1 MSTTTL
7 TQNLPLVDPASATGK
22 PGELLQAVK
31 GKLGLIPNMTKA
43 MANAP
48 AALDGYLAFSGALS
62 HGVLS
67 ARVRE
72 QIAILTAEY
81 NRCHY
86 CLSAHTA
93 IAKMVGLPEG
103 DAAQARDAKAADA
116 KTTAILTFA
125 KAILVSN
132 GSPRPDQFEAARKA
146 GVSDAE
152 IAEIIANVALNYYTN
167 IFNKAAGTEVDFPI
181 VNPR

>member
-1 MSTTTL
+1 MTASTRTPT
-7 TQNLPLVDPASATGK
+7 LPLIDPATATGK
-22 PGELLQAVK
+22 PAELLATVQK
-31 GKLGLIPNMTKA
+31 KMGLIPNMTRA

-48 AALDGYLAFSGALS
+48 AALDAYLAFSGALA
-62 HGVLS
+62 HGVLN
-67 ARVRE
+67 ARQRE

-93 IAKMVGLPEG
+93 IAKLVGVPDNDTSG
-103 DAAQARDAKAADA
+103 ARDAKSSDPRTA
-116 KTTAILTFA
+116 AILTFA
-125 KAILVSN
+125 KAILVS
-132 GSPRPDQFEAARKA
+132 GGTPRADQFEAARKA
-146 GVSDAE
+146 GVTDAE

-167 IFNKAAGTEVDFPI
+167 IFNKAAGTEIDFPV